1 MDQKAWS
8 AAVDAAIAREV
19 KRRRAELGLSAEA
32 LGARCADLGYPLT
45 RQVIAKLESG
55 ARSGPTPAELFI
67 LARALEM
74 PPVSLILPLDQGPT
88 TRPTPLSES
97 TPWEAAAWFTGED
110 RATLPDPPEAGSPQ
124 AVLDAFRRHDRLVRT
139 ALLSTRMAAERRRD
153 AQLAP
158 PDEYERADTAAAQLE
173 YVAQADRSDVLA
185 ARRALRDQGLFPPPL
200 PADLAHID
208 REEA

>member
-1 MDQKAWS
+1 M
-8 AAVDAAIAREV
+8 DAAIAREI
-19 KRRRAELGLSAEA
+19 KRRRTELGLSAEA

-45 RQVIAKLESG
+45 RQVIAKLEQG
-55 ARSGPTPAELFI
+55 ARNGPTPAELLI

-74 PPVSLILPLDQGPT
+74 PAVSLILPLGQGAT
-88 TRPTPLSES
+88 ARPTPLSES
-97 TPWEAAAWFTGED
+97 TPWEAVAWFTGED
-110 RATLPDPPEAGSPQ
+110 RATLPGVPEAGSPQ
-124 AVLDAFRRHDRLVRT
+124 AILDAFRRHDRLVRT

-158 PDEYERADTAAAQLE
+158 PDEYEQTDTAAAQLE
-173 YVAQADRSDVLA
+173 QVAQTDRSDLLA

-208 REEA
+208 RGEA

>member
-1 MDQKAWS
+1 MDQKTWS
-8 AAVDAAIAREV
+8 TVVDAAIAREI

-55 ARSGPTPAELFI
+55 ARSGPTPAELLI

-74 PPVSLILPLDQGPT
+74 PPVSLILPLGQGPM

-97 TPWEAAAWFTGED
+97 TPWEAVAWFTGED
-110 RATLPDPPEAGSPQ
+110 RAALPETPEAGSPQ
-124 AVLDAFRRHDRLVRT
+124 AILDAFRRHDRLVRT

-158 PDEYERADTAAAQLE
+158 PDDYERTDTAAAQLE
-173 YVAQADRSDVLA
+173 QVAQADRSDLLA
-185 ARRALRDQGLFPPPL
+185 ARRALRDQSLFPPPL

-208 REEA
+208 REQA